1 MRSLLQRGF
10 TLIELMVVVAII
22 GILAAIAFPQYNH
35 YTARSQVVEALIF
48 AGTIK
53 MDVSTVYFGQGWSP
67 MGDYN
72 GSNSPHGRYV
82 KSAHVNSTGEIII
95 TLNENANSLIRYKT
109 LTLVPTV
116 NPQGVAE
123 NVIQWHC
130 DSSATNAIPKNF
142 LPSPCR

>member
-1 MRSLLQRGF
+1 MKAMLQRGF

-22 GILAAIAFPQYNH
+22 GILAAIAFPQYQY
-35 YTARSQVVEALIF
+35 YTARSQIVEALLF

-53 MDVSTVYFGQGWSP
+53 MDVSTSYFGQGWVTIGEYDGAKSP
-67 MGDYN
+67 N
-72 GSNSPHGRYV
+72 GRYV
-82 KSAHVNSTGEIII
+82 KSAHVNSAGEITI
-95 TLNENANSLIRYKT
+95 TLNENANSLIRNKT

-123 NVIQWHC
+123 DVIQWHC
-130 DSSATNAIPKNF
+130 DSSAANAIPKNF